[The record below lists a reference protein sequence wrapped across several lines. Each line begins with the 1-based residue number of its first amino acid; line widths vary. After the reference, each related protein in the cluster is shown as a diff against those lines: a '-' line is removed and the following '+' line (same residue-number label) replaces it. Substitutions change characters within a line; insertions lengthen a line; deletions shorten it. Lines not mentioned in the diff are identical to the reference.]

1 MFREPA
7 LKRCQI
13 KGPGR
18 QGAEVRKERENGEK
32 QRKTEVLETKNHGFA
47 KEQSGLGKDLGL
59 QHISS
64 RKH

>member
-32 QRKTEVLETKNHGFA
+32 QRKPKC
-47 KEQSGLGKDLGL
+47 
-59 QHISS
+59 
-64 RKH
+64 